1 MTQEASSENRY
12 QHSWEPSVA
21 EQIYEAVKARE
32 DVNNDKNDKNDN
44 DKNDDRSDENGNH
57 RRRPYMVAIVGIP
70 GGGKSV
76 SSFLLLSMLQ
86 EDYGLQAM
94 IMPHDGY
101 HIPMGTL
108 KLMPDPQDIIYRR
121 GAPDTFDP
129 LSLERDLNRIKNGTE
144 SQVLVPGFDHS
155 KGDPEPDAHVFD
167 RNQHSVVLCEGLVSV
182 FGYVCLVCMRR
193 LHTQPFSLP
202 PPPPPLLTKQ
212 KKYLLHNDDG
222 WQNIAN
228 YFDFT
233 IYIDSNIDECI
244 ERLKVRNLC
253 IPGYTADE
261 IRIRC
266 ETVDKTNAFTVL
278 KSQVRADVVVESIV
292 STSSQKTTQST
303 TTTSTKTTIATA
315 VQDKDDYK
323 NIENDKNDR
332 SLLPQSR
339 NHLSSEALNLIGIE
353 HFQDNHNNHSYPKAP
368 PPPPNETNHVS
379 TQDDPTTP
387 PASTLIGTWE
397 AEMAQRIRDS
407 LLLLE
412 RPEDQP
418 FMVALVGMPGSG
430 KSVSSLLLANHLEEE
445 LQIPCMIM
453 PHDGYHI
460 PLEQLY
466 LMPDSENVIYRRGA
480 PDTFDPFSL
489 LRDLKRIATGSED
502 CVLVPGFDHAKGD
515 PEPDQHVFQRL
526 KHKVVICEG
535 LYLLHDRD
543 GWEEVGPIFDLTIH
557 MNSNLEF
564 CMERVKIR
572 NQCIPGYTKEEIFE
586 RVDRV
591 DRANA
596 LTVLQGQSRADVVV
610 DSLAMQKD

>member
-32 DVNNDKNDKNDN
+32 DVNNDNDDKNDN
-44 DKNDDRSDENGNH
+44 ENDDDRSDENGNH

-167 RNQHSVVLCEGLVSV
+167 RKQHSVVLCEGL
-182 FGYVCLVCMRR
+182 
-193 LHTQPFSLP
+193 
-202 PPPPPLLTKQ
+202 
-212 KKYLLHNDDG
+212 YLLHNDDG
-222 WQNIAN
+222 WQNIAK

-233 IYIDSNIDECI
+233 IYIDSNVDECI

-292 STSSQKTTQST
+292 STSSHQTTQT
-303 TTTSTKTTIATA
+303 TT
-315 VQDKDDYK
+315 
-323 NIENDKNDR
+323 
-332 SLLPQSR
+332 
-339 NHLSSEALNLIGIE
+339 
-353 HFQDNHNNHSYPKAP
+353 
-368 PPPPNETNHVS
+368 
-379 TQDDPTTP
+379 
-387 PASTLIGTWE
+387 
-397 AEMAQRIRDS
+397 
-407 LLLLE
+407 
-412 RPEDQP
+412 
-418 FMVALVGMPGSG
+418 
-430 KSVSSLLLANHLEEE
+430 
-445 LQIPCMIM
+445 
-453 PHDGYHI
+453 
-460 PLEQLY
+460 
-466 LMPDSENVIYRRGA
+466 
-480 PDTFDPFSL
+480 
-489 LRDLKRIATGSED
+489 
-502 CVLVPGFDHAKGD
+502 
-515 PEPDQHVFQRL
+515 
-526 KHKVVICEG
+526 
-535 LYLLHDRD
+535 
-543 GWEEVGPIFDLTIH
+543 
-557 MNSNLEF
+557 
-564 CMERVKIR
+564 
-572 NQCIPGYTKEEIFE
+572 
-586 RVDRV
+586 
-591 DRANA
+591 
-596 LTVLQGQSRADVVV
+596 VV
-610 DSLAMQKD
+610 DSLAMQND

>member
-32 DVNNDKNDKNDN
+32 DVNNDNDDKNDN
-44 DKNDDRSDENGNH
+44 DNDDDRSDENGNH

-167 RNQHSVVLCEGLVSV
+167 RKQHSVVLCEGLVSEWFFVCV
-182 FGYVCLVCMRR
+182 FVCVCACVYVCMFASFALSTV
-193 LHTQPFSLP
+193 FSPPRP
-202 PPPPPLLTKQ
+202 PPIVKTQ
-212 KKYLLHNDDG
+212 KYLLHNDDG
-222 WQNIAN
+222 WQNIAK

-233 IYIDSNIDECI
+233 IYIDSNVDECI

-292 STSSQKTTQST
+292 STSSHQT
-303 TTTSTKTTIATA
+303 TKTTT
-315 VQDKDDYK
+315 
-323 NIENDKNDR
+323 
-332 SLLPQSR
+332 
-339 NHLSSEALNLIGIE
+339 
-353 HFQDNHNNHSYPKAP
+353 
-368 PPPPNETNHVS
+368 
-379 TQDDPTTP
+379 
-387 PASTLIGTWE
+387 
-397 AEMAQRIRDS
+397 
-407 LLLLE
+407 
-412 RPEDQP
+412 
-418 FMVALVGMPGSG
+418 
-430 KSVSSLLLANHLEEE
+430 
-445 LQIPCMIM
+445 
-453 PHDGYHI
+453 
-460 PLEQLY
+460 
-466 LMPDSENVIYRRGA
+466 
-480 PDTFDPFSL
+480 
-489 LRDLKRIATGSED
+489 
-502 CVLVPGFDHAKGD
+502 
-515 PEPDQHVFQRL
+515 
-526 KHKVVICEG
+526 
-535 LYLLHDRD
+535 
-543 GWEEVGPIFDLTIH
+543 
-557 MNSNLEF
+557 
-564 CMERVKIR
+564 
-572 NQCIPGYTKEEIFE
+572 
-586 RVDRV
+586 
-591 DRANA
+591 
-596 LTVLQGQSRADVVV
+596 VV
-610 DSLAMQKD
+610 DSLGMQND

>member
-32 DVNNDKNDKNDN
+32 DVNNDNDDKNDN
-44 DKNDDRSDENGNH
+44 DNDDDRSDENGNH

-144 SQVLVPGFDHS
+144 SQVFLPGFDHS

-167 RNQHSVVLCEGLVSV
+167 RKQHSVVLCEGL
-182 FGYVCLVCMRR
+182 
-193 LHTQPFSLP
+193 
-202 PPPPPLLTKQ
+202 
-212 KKYLLHNDDG
+212 YLLHNDDG
-222 WQNIAN
+222 WQNIAK

-233 IYIDSNIDECI
+233 IYIDSNVDECI

-292 STSSQKTTQST
+292 STSSHQT
-303 TTTSTKTTIATA
+303 TKTTT
-315 VQDKDDYK
+315 
-323 NIENDKNDR
+323 
-332 SLLPQSR
+332 
-339 NHLSSEALNLIGIE
+339 
-353 HFQDNHNNHSYPKAP
+353 
-368 PPPPNETNHVS
+368 
-379 TQDDPTTP
+379 
-387 PASTLIGTWE
+387 
-397 AEMAQRIRDS
+397 
-407 LLLLE
+407 
-412 RPEDQP
+412 
-418 FMVALVGMPGSG
+418 
-430 KSVSSLLLANHLEEE
+430 
-445 LQIPCMIM
+445 
-453 PHDGYHI
+453 
-460 PLEQLY
+460 
-466 LMPDSENVIYRRGA
+466 
-480 PDTFDPFSL
+480 
-489 LRDLKRIATGSED
+489 
-502 CVLVPGFDHAKGD
+502 
-515 PEPDQHVFQRL
+515 
-526 KHKVVICEG
+526 
-535 LYLLHDRD
+535 
-543 GWEEVGPIFDLTIH
+543 
-557 MNSNLEF
+557 
-564 CMERVKIR
+564 
-572 NQCIPGYTKEEIFE
+572 
-586 RVDRV
+586 
-591 DRANA
+591 
-596 LTVLQGQSRADVVV
+596 VV
-610 DSLAMQKD
+610 DSLGMQND